1 MIISMGVAHL
11 CEVTPFQA
19 VQKNKTGKTSL
30 KNLRNRLI
38 AYIFTINSYL

>member
-11 CEVTPFQA
+11 CEGDA
-19 VQKNKTGKTSL
+19 LSGCAKIKLEKTSL